1 MGRNERVNSG
11 HGRLRL
17 VFPILRDAPVR
28 QVAGSGN
35 SLRPFVERFMK
46 AHIAILIAASSAFA
60 FDSFD
65 QSQREVRDYTEEEVL
80 REMAATILMGFEAIA
95 HKDYERIQFCNGR
108 LVALNNRWQHFR
120 AQREQWTFIAPPPGA
135 ELDEVPDSA
144 PWRIAP
150 VK

>member
-46 AHIAILIAASSAFA
+46 AHIAILAAILIAASSAFA

-65 QSQREVRDYTEEEVL
+65 QSQREVRDYTERKVL
-80 REMAATILMGFEAIA
+80 REMAATHEWGL
-95 HKDYERIQFCNGR
+95 RQ
-108 LVALNNRWQHFR
+108 
-120 AQREQWTFIAPPPGA
+120 
-135 ELDEVPDSA
+135 
-144 PWRIAP
+144 
-150 VK
+150 